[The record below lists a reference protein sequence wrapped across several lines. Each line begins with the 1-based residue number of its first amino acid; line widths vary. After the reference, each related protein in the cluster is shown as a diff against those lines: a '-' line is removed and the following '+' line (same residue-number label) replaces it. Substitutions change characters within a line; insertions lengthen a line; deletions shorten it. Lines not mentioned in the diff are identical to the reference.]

1 MTQLP
6 PPLGGE
12 PPPEID
18 LSRSPLKRVVAQA
31 RFSSVLKIDNR
42 EAVAAFQEEVRS
54 DYPFFEQSMIQQL
67 QIDPSAGISG
77 FKSLPA
83 NVWRFR
89 SADLGD
95 VLSLST
101 DAVTLEAK
109 SYEGRSQFLAR
120 WRKVLSLVQ
129 EVFSPQLS
137 LRLGMRY
144 VNRIDGESLSG
155 LTEWIEDNLVGVA
168 HPRLRDHVSQALSE
182 ANIAVEEGV
191 LLLRWG
197 ILGANVTIDP
207 NLLDPLPCKSWI
219 LDIDVATNAPPRPFI
234 DSDLRAA
241 FTALTGRAYAIFRY
255 AITDRGLE
263 HFGALA

>member
-12 PPPEID
+12 PPPEIC
-18 LSRSPLKRVVAQA
+18 LSHSPLKRVVAQA
-31 RFSSVLKIDNR
+31 RFSSVLKIENR

-67 QIDPSAGISG
+67 QIDLSAGAPG
-77 FKSLPA
+77 FRPLPTT
-83 NVWRFR
+83 VWRFR

-109 SYEGRSQFLAR
+109 AYEGRSQFLTQ
-120 WRKVLSLVQ
+120 WRRVLGLVQ

-144 VNRIDGESLSG
+144 VNRIEGESLSG
-155 LTEWIEDNLVGVA
+155 LTEWIEDNLIGVA
-168 HPRLRDHVSQALSE
+168 HPKLRDHVSQALSE
-182 ANIAVEEGV
+182 ANISVEEGV

-207 NLLDPLPCKSWI
+207 NLLDPLPDKSWI
-219 LDIDVATNAPPRPFI
+219 LDIDVATNAPPRQFI
-234 DSDLRAA
+234 ESDLGAA
-241 FTALTGRAYAIFRY
+241 FMALAGRAYAIFRY
-255 AITDRGLE
+255 AMTDKGLE